1 MKTYIIWFTID
12 IQKKMS
18 IRFTHDKKHI
28 KFTANWDYIVPLS
41 PFVSPDLT
49 SEISD
54 VLPQ

>member
-12 IQKKMS
+12 IQKTMS
-18 IRFTHDKKHI
+18 IRFTYDKKHI

-54 VLPQ
+54 VLPP